1 MLKSIIEHNKSF
13 AEKGKGAHYQTSK
26 YPDRHLAIVTC
37 MDTRLIE
44 MLPAA
49 LGIKNGDAKIIK
61 DAGGMI
67 VHPFG
72 SVVRSLLIAIYELG
86 VTDIMVVGHTDC
98 GVQHMDV
105 EEITNKMKEEGID
118 EAVFHNMRYYGIDF
132 DQWMGGFDCVETAV
146 KESVELLEHHPLIP
160 NKVSIYGFIIDTET
174 GLLRQVAG
182 KTIE

>member
-1 MLKSIIEHNKSF
+1 MIKEIIAYNKAF
-13 AEKGKGAHYQTSK
+13 ATEGKGAHYTTSK
-26 YPDRHLAIVTC
+26 YPNRKLAIVTC
-37 MDTRLIE
+37 MDTRLTE

-72 SVVRSLLIAIYELG
+72 AVVRSLLISIYELG
-86 VTDIMVVGHTDC
+86 VENIMVIGHTDC

-105 EEITNKMKEEGID
+105 PEMMEKMREEGID
-118 EAVFHNMRYYGIDF
+118 EEVFHQMRYYGIDF

-146 KESVELLEHHPLIP
+146 RESVELLEHHPLIP
-160 NKVSIYGFIIDTET
+160 KKVSIYGFVIDTET
-174 GLLRQVAG
+174 GLLKQVAG
-182 KTIE
+182 KSAE

>member
-1 MLKSIIEHNKSF
+1 MMKQIIEYNKNF
-13 AEKGKGAHYQTSK
+13 AEEGRGSHYTTSK
-26 YPDRHLAIVTC
+26 YPDRNLAIVTC
-37 MDTRLIE
+37 MDTRLTE

-86 VTDIMVVGHTDC
+86 VEHIMIIGHTDC
-98 GVQHMDV
+98 GVQHMEVD
-105 EEITNKMKEEGID
+105 EITEKMRQEGIED
-118 EAVFHNMRYYGIDF
+118 EVFHQMRYYGIDF

-146 KESVELLEHHPLIP
+146 HESVELLEHHPLIP
-160 NKVSIYGFIIDTET
+160 KKVSIYGFIIDTET

-182 KTIE
+182 KKVE